1 MKNLKTHSLQ
11 SDSFRNMTNLSWH
24 SFFKKDDPSEF
35 DIVLDDLLKKET
47 QDWDAYPIL
56 LPRNG
61 RFWDNGYE
69 DID

>member
-1 MKNLKTHSLQ
+1 MKNVKTQ
-11 SDSFRNMTNLSWH
+11 NMQTDSFRNMTNFPRR
-24 SFFKKDDPSEF
+24 SFVRKDDPSEF
-35 DIVLDDLLKKET
+35 DLVLDDLLTKDS

-69 DID
+69 DIE